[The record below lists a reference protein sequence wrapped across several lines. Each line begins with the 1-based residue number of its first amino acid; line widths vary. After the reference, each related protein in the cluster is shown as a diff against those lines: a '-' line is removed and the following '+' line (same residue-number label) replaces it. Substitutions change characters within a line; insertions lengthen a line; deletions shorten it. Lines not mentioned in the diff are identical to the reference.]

1 MLLEYT
7 RNAHPCHPLAS
18 KACRSVSL
26 HGSAAAS
33 RGHPP
38 RRHPSPP
45 HHPAHHH
52 RDKSGAEPCLARVA
66 GKEHPKHPSR
76 PRRHHQRRAPSTPA
90 RVLGRSTEQKQR
102 RHRSVPELPSPPP
115 PPLRPQTPDP
125 SLDDPC
131 TQPFLQL
138 CPSRAVAA
146 VVCFARA
153 APGLAHLDYHTL
165 SITLYCWKRIP
176 PGRRGRCFAHQSCAT
191 GAAMPDDHP
200 GSAGPRN
207 IIFCALFFR
216 MLCSVIKYSRTSSFL
231 CVAVALSSIP
241 LDILTARL
249 AHRQHV
255 LTLVFNID

>member
-7 RNAHPCHPLAS
+7 RNAHPCRPLAS
-18 KACRSVSL
+18 KACRPVSL

-38 RRHPSPP
+38 HRHPSPP

-102 RHRSVPELPSPPP
+102 RHRSVPELPRAP

-153 APGLAHLDYHTL
+153 APGLTHLDYHTL
-165 SITLYCWKRIP
+165 SITLYP
-176 PGRRGRCFAHQSCAT
+176 ERRRRCSAHQSCGT

-207 IIFCALFFR
+207 IISCALFFR
-216 MLCSVIKYSRTSSFL
+216 MLCSVIKDSRTSSSL
-231 CVAVALSSIP
+231 GGAVALSSIT
-241 LDILTARL
+241 LDILTTRL